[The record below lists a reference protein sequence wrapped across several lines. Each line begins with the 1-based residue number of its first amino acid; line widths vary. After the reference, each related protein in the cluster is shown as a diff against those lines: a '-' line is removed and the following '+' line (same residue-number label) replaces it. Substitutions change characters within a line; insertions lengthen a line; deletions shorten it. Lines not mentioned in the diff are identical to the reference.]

1 MASAHNTT
9 AVKPVYRL
17 HLSEESLIQKKNK
30 DLLQSSAYNHC
41 WTVNKE
47 VRHHSEEVWPQ
58 NCILA
63 ASRRLLVHTWSKR
76 PFPWLISISW
86 KCSVTRMAEVVR
98 QHSCAVLTVRLHHRS
113 WCWTTLVSLWAA
125 PLCLLCRA
133 DRFMFITLNREWEP
147 IKKKVTD
154 SHRFCV
160 QRFPLNI
167 SRAPGNLNSLEIN
180 GSAMIDDL
188 IGCCWF
194 DYLISKWEDSSGV

>member
-1 MASAHNTT
+1 M
-9 AVKPVYRL
+9 
-17 HLSEESLIQKKNK
+17 
-30 DLLQSSAYNHC
+30 C
-41 WTVNKE
+41 
-47 VRHHSEEVWPQ
+47 
-58 NCILA
+58 
-63 ASRRLLVHTWSKR
+63 TWSKR

-86 KCSVTRMAEVVR
+86 KCSVTRMVEVVT
-98 QHSCAVLTVRLHHRS
+98 QHSCAVLTARLHHRS

-133 DRFMFITLNREWEP
+133 DRFMFITLNRDWEP
-147 IKKKVTD
+147 IKKKKKVTD

-167 SRAPGNLNSLEIN
+167 SQAPGNLNSLEIN

-194 DYLISKWEDSSGV
+194 DNLIRVNGRIPVAFKRRVSFVAWCLLENILYFLNALCNSKIQCSES